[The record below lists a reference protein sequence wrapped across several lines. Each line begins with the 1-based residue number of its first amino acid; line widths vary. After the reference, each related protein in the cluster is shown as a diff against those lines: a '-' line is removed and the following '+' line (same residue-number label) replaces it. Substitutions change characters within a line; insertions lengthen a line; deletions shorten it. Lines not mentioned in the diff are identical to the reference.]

1 MNTIKN
7 SVKVNG
13 SLFVNVFKNKDEE
26 VVEVAPAGVN
36 HIVAIDCSG
45 SMSYDLPRIRE
56 QLKKKLPKVLNGKST
71 ISIIWFS
78 GRGQCGVLLEAEPV
92 HTLSDLASVNSAIDR
107 WLSPVGLTGFL
118 SPIKEAVSLAK
129 KVGAN
134 GLPCS
139 LFFMTDGCDNQ
150 HSREELVKESKTLSS
165 AFATVAFVEYGY
177 YADRRLLTEFAE
189 ASSGSLLFSQDF
201 DKYDPLFEMALSKS
215 GLSSKKKTFEV
226 GADGLYFGV
235 GDSDVYSMVA
245 EDGKVTFPADTKYA
259 FGVSTVEQN
268 SVDFLDENLEVV
280 YHALAAYGSRM
291 QPKVVYSFLELIGDV
306 ALFNVFSGCFGK
318 EKYAEFVEACS
329 KAAKDPAERFKEG
342 RDTSAI
348 PNENAF
354 TVLELLKLLSN
365 SKAKVDIDG
374 PDFKYSRIG
383 RKAVDSNTVVTHT
396 EKKRIAELTELMGT
410 TKDPSA
416 IASMAKEIA
425 DLMSKP
431 EPLVF
436 IQEEKKD
443 GYGVNSLVF
452 NETSPNVSINI
463 KRNGTVD
470 ISKRAPKEVI
480 DEVGSIIQTHQYRS
494 YTIIKDGL
502 VNVEVLPCLFDTQE
516 EFDFFIKTLSS
527 MGVSPDQYSI
537 PLVRGL
543 APKFSGGPLRLNL
556 NLKRFPVINRA
567 MTKGFSARKT
577 FNTEWLSLESSVLR
591 KMVTSLI
598 KELTPAKSEA
608 DAKSTN
614 SWLIEN
620 GFKPYGF
627 NPKVTLAE
635 PTDFYV
641 VKDFSVS
648 MKGFSTIPSLKDVRT
663 RIASG
668 KHTPSS
674 LLASKKL
681 QAVEHSLE
689 SVELSERLAFLEAFA
704 EKIDEERKAFLYEA
718 AQRSFIIILG
728 QVWFDE
734 FSSLDENSMEMEF
747 TSMEGDSYK
756 VLCTAE
762 LKEVEIKI

>member
-1 MNTIKN
+1 MNTAKH
-7 SVKVNG
+7 SVKING
-13 SLFVNVFKNKDEE
+13 STFINIFKKDEDA

-92 HTLSDLASVNSAIDR
+92 HTLSDLATVNNAIDR

-129 KVGAN
+129 KVSVN

-150 HSREELVKESKTLSS
+150 YSRSELVKESKTLSS

-177 YADRRLLTEFAE
+177 YADRKLLTEFAE

-201 DKYDPLFEMALSKS
+201 DKYDPIFEMALSKT

-226 GADGLYFGV
+226 GSNGLYFGV
-235 GDSDVYSMVA
+235 GESDVYSMTA
-245 EDGKVTFPADTKYA
+245 EDGKVSFPADTKYVFSISA
-259 FGVSTVEQN
+259 QEQN
-268 SVDFLDENLEVV
+268 SAEFSDENLEVV
-280 YHALAAYGSRM
+280 YHAMAAYGSRM
-291 QPKVVYSFLELIGDV
+291 QPKIIYSLLEAIGDV

-318 EKYAEFVEACS
+318 EKYAEFVESCS
-329 KAAKDPAERFKEG
+329 KAARDPAERFKEG
-342 RDTSAI
+342 RDVNAI
-348 PNENAF
+348 PDENAF

-365 SKAKVDIDG
+365 SKARIDIDG

-396 EKKRIAELTELMGT
+396 EKKRIAELTELMGK
-410 TKDPSA
+410 TKVPA
-416 IASMAKEIA
+416 EIASMAKEIA
-425 DLMSKP
+425 ELTSKP

-436 IQEEKKD
+436 VQEVKD
-443 GYGVNSLVF
+443 GYSVRNLVF
-452 NETSPNVSINI
+452 NETSPNISIQI

-494 YTIIKDGL
+494 YAIIKDGL
-502 VNVEVLPCLFDTQE
+502 VNVETLPCVFDTQE
-516 EFDFFIKTLSS
+516 DFDFFIKTLSS
-527 MGVSPDQYSI
+527 MKVTSDQYSI
-537 PLVRGL
+537 PEV
-543 APKFSGGPLRLNL
+543 SGGSLRLNL
-556 NLKRFPVINRA
+556 NLKRFPVMNRA
-567 MTKGFSARKT
+567 MTKGFSARNVFT
-577 FNTEWLSLESSVLR
+577 NEWASLEAATLR
-591 KMVTSLI
+591 KMLASLI
-598 KELTPAKSEA
+598 KELSPDKSEA
-608 DAKSTN
+608 DVKSTN
-614 SWLIEN
+614 TWLVEN
-620 GFKPYGF
+620 GFKSYGF
-627 NPKVTLAE
+627 NPKVTLAD

-641 VKDFSVS
+641 VKEFAVS
-648 MKGFSTIPSLKDVRT
+648 MKGFSSIPSLKDVRT
-663 RIASG
+663 RIAFG

-681 QAVEHSLE
+681 QVVEHALE
-689 SVELSERLAFLEAFA
+689 KVDPSERVAFLEAFLNEVD
-704 EKIDEERKAFLYEA
+704 EKRKDFLYEA
-718 AQRSFIIILG
+718 AQRSFVIILG
-728 QVWFDE
+728 QTWFDE
-734 FSSLDENSMEMEF
+734 FSSLDEKSLEMEF
-747 TSMEGDSYK
+747 TSLEGDSYK
-756 VLCTAE
+756 VLCTAD
-762 LKEVEIKI
+762 LREVEVKI